1 MIKNAIY
8 KIREDHPSDH
18 NILGYDKIIIL
29 EKRKWGEYERLL
41 PADDHYDHERKVTY
55 YEFEYVYEC
64 WSDGRRDVSSMLHE
78 EFDDASMHCYDFV
91 GFVGEE

>member
-29 EKRKWGEYERLL
+29 GRELFSSTERVL
-41 PADDHYDHERKVTY
+41 PADDDYDHERKVTH
-55 YEFEYVYEC
+55 YEYTFIFEC
-64 WSDGRRDVSSMLHE
+64 WSDGERDLSGMGE
-78 EFDDASMHCYDFV
+78 DEFIETLMYCYDFV